1 MKMSATQI
9 IQLCALAL
17 SLLYVIWTTIRIC
30 TLKKKETGEVMPNDV
45 LNVIMQQM
53 IKAEELYNN
62 FQNFGKKFSEN
73 KLEEVLM
80 KVQNYCL
87 NAGIKYDET
96 VVKEYIDKLIDFS
109 KKVN

>member
-1 MKMSATQI
+1 
-9 IQLCALAL
+9 
-17 SLLYVIWTTIRIC
+17 
-30 TLKKKETGEVMPNDV
+30 MPNDV

-80 KVQNYCL
+80 KVENYCL
-87 NAGIKYDET
+87 NAGIKYDEA

-109 KKVN
+109 KFNALDLNFKSFILAILSPYSSFLI

>member
-9 IQLCALAL
+9 IQLCVLAL
-17 SLLYVIWTTIRIC
+17 SLLYVIWTTVRIC
-30 TLKKKETGEVMPNDV
+30 ILKKKETGEVMPNDV

-62 FQNFGKKFSEN
+62 SQNFGKKFSEN